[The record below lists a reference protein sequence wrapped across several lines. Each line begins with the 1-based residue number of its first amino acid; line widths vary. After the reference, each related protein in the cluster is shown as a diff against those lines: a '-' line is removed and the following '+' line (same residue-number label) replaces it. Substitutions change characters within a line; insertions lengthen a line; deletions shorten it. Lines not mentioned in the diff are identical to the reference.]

1 MKKPLAPK
9 LDTRFVIQRDEATP
23 DWSGHPGEP
32 DWQDQFTVWGNIT
45 FMRGGEAVIAARLTA
60 RQPAILTIR
69 DSAQAKGIKPSD
81 RVKNARTG
89 EIFNIREQPR
99 VSRDN
104 RGFLEMLVE
113 AGATD
118 G

>member
-1 MKKPLAPK
+1 MVGAGDLR
-9 LDTRFVIQRDEATP
+9 DRFTIQRDMAVP

-32 DWQDQFTVWGNIT
+32 DWQDQFTVWGGIQ

-69 DSAQAKGIKPSD
+69 NSKQAQGIKPSD

-89 EIFNIREQPR
+89 EIFNVREQPR
-99 VSRDN
+99 VSRES

-113 AGATD
+113 AGASD

>member
-1 MKKPLAPK
+1 MAFAQELG
-9 LDTRFVIQRDEATP
+9 TRFTIQRDVAVP

-32 DWQDQFTVWGNIT
+32 DWQDQFTIWGGIH
-45 FMRGGEAVIAARLTA
+45 FMRGGESVIAARLTA

-69 DSAQAKGIKPSD
+69 DSAQARTIGPSD

-99 VSRDN
+99 LSRDN
-104 RGFLEMLVE
+104 RGFLEVLVE

>member
-1 MKKPLAPK
+1 MGAGQLR
-9 LDTRFVIQRDEATP
+9 DRFTIQRNMATP
-23 DWSGHPGEP
+23 DWTGHPAEP
-32 DWQDQFTVWGNIT
+32 DWQDQFTVWGGIQ

-69 DSAQAKGIKPSD
+69 NSSQSRGILPSD
-81 RVKNARTG
+81 RVKDARTG

-99 VSRDN
+99 VSKDN
-104 RGFLEMLVE
+104 RGFLEVLIE
-113 AGATD
+113 AGASD

>member
-1 MKKPLAPK
+1 MAGAGDLSG
-9 LDTRFVIQRDEATP
+9 RFTIQRDMAEP

-32 DWQDQFTVWGNIT
+32 DWQDQFTVWGGIQ
-45 FMRGGEAVIAARLTA
+45 FMRGGEAVMSARLTA

-69 DSAQAKGIKPSD
+69 NSSQARGILPSD
-81 RVKNARTG
+81 RAKNTRTG
-89 EIFNIREQPR
+89 ELFNIREQPR

-104 RGFLEMLVE
+104 HGFLEVLIE
-113 AGATD
+113 SGASD

>member
-1 MKKPLAPK
+1 MKKPFAPK
-9 LDTRFVIQRDEATP
+9 LDTRFTFERDMAEP

-32 DWQDQFTVWGNIT
+32 DWRPLFTVWGNIA

-69 DSAQAKGIKPSD
+69 NSAAARGIKPSD
-81 RVKNARTG
+81 RAVNARTG

-99 VSRDN
+99 VSKDS
-104 RGFLEMLVE
+104 RGFLEILVE
-113 AGATD
+113 AGASE
-118 G
+118 